1 MSLEKRTLVLTHAQ
15 VVLLL
20 SMPAAVEAV
29 EEAFTAYAEGR
40 ALMPPKVYLSL
51 DAFGGDFR
59 AMPSYLPA
67 RSGGHR
73 ALAGVKW
80 VNSHP
85 DNPKKRGLPSVMG
98 IYVLS
103 DPETALPI
111 AIMDAT
117 VLTAARTGAAAAGAS
132 RALAKK
138 DPKSMGF
145 VGSGVQAR
153 TMLSAHR
160 AVYQHELEIIAA
172 DIDPQAAAAFAKEAG
187 GRVGTVEEA
196 AGCDIVNT
204 STPGRA
210 PAVRKSWLKPGAHI
224 NAMGADAPGKQELDS
239 DVLTGA
245 KVVIDDHYQA
255 THSGEINVPLS
266 SGSFR
271 ESDIH
276 ASLGDVL
283 TGKRP
288 GRTGDELTI
297 FDSTGLAIQDVALA
311 AVIVAAAREQ
321 GVGQWLELVPA

>member
-1 MSLEKRTLVLTHAQ
+1 MSIEKRTLVLTHAQ
-15 VVLLL
+15 VVSLL
-20 SMPAAVEAV
+20 SMSDAVDAVEG
-29 EEAFTAYAEGR
+29 AFIAYAEGR

-67 RSGGHR
+67 RSGAR

-85 DNPKKRGLPSVMG
+85 DNPVKRGLPSVMG

-103 DPETALPI
+103 DPETALPL

-117 VLTAARTGAAAAGAS
+117 VLTAARTGAAAAVAS
-132 RALAKK
+132 RVLAKK
-138 DPKSMGF
+138 EPRSMGF

-160 AVYQHELEIIAA
+160 AVYKQELEIIAA
-172 DIDPQAAAAFAKEAG
+172 DVNPQAAAAFAKEAG

-210 PAVRKSWLKPGAHI
+210 PAVRKGWLKPGAHI

-266 SGSFR
+266 AGTYR
-271 ESDIH
+271 ESQIH

-288 GRTGDELTI
+288 GRSGDEITI

-321 GVGQWLELVPA
+321 NVGQWLALVPA

>member
-1 MSLEKRTLVLTHAQ
+1 MPIEKRTLVLTHAQ
-15 VVLLL
+15 VVSLL
-20 SMPAAVEAV
+20 SMPAAVDAV
-29 EEAFTAYAEGR
+29 ATAFVAYAEGR

-51 DAFGGDFR
+51 DEVGGDFR

-67 RSGGHR
+67 RGAGQP

-85 DNPKKRGLPSVMG
+85 DNPKKHGLPSVMG
-98 IYVLS
+98 VYVLS
-103 DPETALPI
+103 DPETALPL

-117 VLTAARTGAAAAGAS
+117 VLTAARTGAAAAVAS

-138 DPKSMGF
+138 QPKSMGF

-160 AVYQHELEIIAA
+160 AVYAHPLELVVA
-172 DIDPQAAAAFAKEAG
+172 DVNPEAAATFAKEAG
-187 GRVGTVEEA
+187 ARVGTVEEA
-196 AGCDIVNT
+196 AGCDIVNA

-210 PAVRKSWLKPGAHI
+210 PVIRKAWLRPGAHI
-224 NAMGADAPGKQELDS
+224 NAMGADAPGKQELDG
-239 DVLTGA
+239 DVLADA

-266 SGSFR
+266 SGLYR
-271 ESDIH
+271 ESQIH

-288 GRTGDELTI
+288 GREGDEITI

-311 AVIVAAAREQ
+311 AVLVTAAREKN
-321 GVGQWLELVPA
+321 VGEWLALVPC

>member
-1 MSLEKRTLVLTHAQ
+1 MSIEKRTLVLTHAQ
-15 VVLLL
+15 VVSLL
-20 SMPAAVEAV
+20 SMSDAVDAVEG
-29 EEAFTAYAEGR
+29 AFIAYAEGR

-67 RSGGHR
+67 RSGAR

-85 DNPKKRGLPSVMG
+85 DNPVKRGLPSVMG

-103 DPETALPI
+103 DPETALPL

-117 VLTAARTGAAAAGAS
+117 VLTAARTGAAAAVAS
-132 RALAKK
+132 RVLAKK
-138 DPKSMGF
+138 EPRSMGF

-160 AVYQHELEIIAA
+160 AVYKQELEIIAA
-172 DIDPQAAAAFAKEAG
+172 DVNPQAAEAFAKEAG

-210 PAVRKSWLKPGAHI
+210 PAVRKGWLKPGAHI

-239 DVLTGA
+239 DVLTSA

-266 SGSFR
+266 AGTYR
-271 ESDIH
+271 ESQIH

-288 GRTGDELTI
+288 GRSGDEITI

-321 GVGQWLELVPA
+321 SVGQWLALVPA

>member
-1 MSLEKRTLVLTHAQ
+1 MSIEKRTLVLTHAQ
-15 VVLLL
+15 VVSLL
-20 SMPAAVEAV
+20 SMSDAVDAVEG
-29 EEAFTAYAEGR
+29 AFIAYAEGR

-67 RSGGHR
+67 RSGAR

-85 DNPKKRGLPSVMG
+85 DNPVKRGLPSVMG

-103 DPETALPI
+103 DPETALPL

-117 VLTAARTGAAAAGAS
+117 VLTAARTGAAAAVAS
-132 RALAKK
+132 RVLAKK
-138 DPKSMGF
+138 EPRSMGF

-160 AVYQHELEIIAA
+160 AVYKQELEIIAA
-172 DIDPQAAAAFAKEAG
+172 DVNPQAAEAFAKEAG

-210 PAVRKSWLKPGAHI
+210 PAVRRGWLKPGAHI

-239 DVLTGA
+239 DVLTSA

-266 SGSFR
+266 AGTYR
-271 ESDIH
+271 ESQIH

-288 GRTGDELTI
+288 GRSGDEITI

-321 GVGQWLELVPA
+321 NVGQWLALVPA

>member
-1 MSLEKRTLVLTHAQ
+1 MSIEKRTLVLTHTE
-15 VVLLL
+15 VVSLL
-20 SMPAAVEAV
+20 SMSAAVEAV
-29 EEAFTAYAEGR
+29 EGAFAAYADGR

-67 RSGGHR
+67 RSGHR

-98 IYVLS
+98 VYVLS
-103 DPETALPI
+103 DPETALPL

-117 VLTAARTGAAAAGAS
+117 VLTAARTGAAAAVAS
-132 RALAKK
+132 RSLAKK

-160 AVYQHELEIIAA
+160 AVYPHAMEIIAA
-172 DIDPQAAAAFAKEAG
+172 DVNPQAAEAFAKEAG

-196 AGCDIVNT
+196 SGCDIVNT

-224 NAMGADAPGKQELDS
+224 NAMGADAPGKQELDG
-239 DVLTGA
+239 DILNDA

-255 THSGEINVPLS
+255 THSGEINVPIAA
-266 SGSFR
+266 GRYR
-271 ESDIH
+271 ESQIH
-276 ASLGDVL
+276 ASLGDII

-288 GRTGDELTI
+288 GRSGDELTI

-321 GVGQWLELVPA
+321 NIGQWLAIVPA